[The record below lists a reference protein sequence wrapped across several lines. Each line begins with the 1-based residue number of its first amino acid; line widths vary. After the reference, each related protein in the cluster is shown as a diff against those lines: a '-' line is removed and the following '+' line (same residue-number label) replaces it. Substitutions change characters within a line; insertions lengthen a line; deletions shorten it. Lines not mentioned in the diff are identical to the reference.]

1 MRAVEEPTILML
13 LLSRNI
19 PAFTFGLMLVLEAR
33 REHVVFIHKET
44 TKVLPVRGTE
54 GLSSLATQSVLSA
67 AAGIALCLKGLL
79 INICLVY
86 RNLSIG

>member
-1 MRAVEEPTILML
+1 MRAAEQPAILML
-13 LLSRNI
+13 LFSRNI

-33 REHVVFIHKET
+33 RTHVEGHKET

>member
-1 MRAVEEPTILML
+1 M
-13 LLSRNI
+13 
-19 PAFTFGLMLVLEAR
+19 
-33 REHVVFIHKET
+33 FIHKET

-54 GLSSLATQSVLSA
+54 GLSSLATQSVSSA
-67 AAGIALCLKGLL
+67 AAGIALHLKGLL